1 MRGSLDAV
9 GTDNWYAGPILRDF
23 STRSEISD
31 LLGGNSLTGETVMVK
46 HVTCI
51 VVTIILSLLAQ
62 FSATAQDSTKPRRVG
77 WIATVSEEVQRR
89 TDAVYGGSVISATFA
104 NLGYREGTDL
114 IVEMRFAAGGFERG
128 SELANELLQAGAEVL
143 VTGGYDLSAAA
154 LKVTQT
160 VPVVGIGCG
169 VEQLAQS
176 LARPGGNFTG
186 VSCQSLDLPAKH
198 LQLLSEMMP
207 SERQIVAVVNPD
219 SRSAPSVTEQLKEAA
234 VQLDLV
240 VPLIPVRKPDMVET
254 AIGEIARLGAR
265 GAIVAPDTLFWAE
278 RETLV
283 AAAKK
288 HRIGIIASYREFTDL
303 GGLASYGTNIRDLVR
318 RAVLTVDK
326 ILKGA
331 RPADLPMEQ
340 PTKFE
345 LVVNVRAARE
355 LKLTIPQSILLRAD
369 EVIE

>member
-1 MRGSLDAV
+1 
-9 GTDNWYAGPILRDF
+9 
-23 STRSEISD
+23 
-31 LLGGNSLTGETVMVK
+31 MVK

-51 VVTIILSLLAQ
+51 VVAIILSLLAQ
-62 FSATAQDSTKPRRVG
+62 FPATAQDRTNPHRVG
-77 WIATVSEEVQRR
+77 WISPESEEVVRR
-89 TDAVYGGSVISATFA
+89 TNATYGGNAVRRTFA
-104 NLGYREGTDL
+104 DLGYREGKDF
-114 IVEMRFAAGGFERG
+114 IIDPRYAAGRFERG
-128 SELANELLQAGAEVL
+128 PELAEELLRAGAEVL
-143 VTGGYDLSAAA
+143 VTGGYELSAAA
-154 LKVTQT
+154 LQVTQT
-160 VPVVGIGCG
+160 VPVVGVGCG

-207 SERQIVAVVNPD
+207 SGRQIVALVNPD
-219 SRSAPSVTEQLKEAA
+219 SRSATTVTEQLKEAA
-234 VQLDLV
+234 AQLNLV

-254 AIGEIARLGAR
+254 AIGEIARLGAL
-265 GAIVAPDTLFWAE
+265 GAIVAPDALFWAE

-345 LVVNVRAARE
+345 LVVNLRAARE
-355 LKLTIPQSILLRAD
+355 LELTIPQSILLRAD